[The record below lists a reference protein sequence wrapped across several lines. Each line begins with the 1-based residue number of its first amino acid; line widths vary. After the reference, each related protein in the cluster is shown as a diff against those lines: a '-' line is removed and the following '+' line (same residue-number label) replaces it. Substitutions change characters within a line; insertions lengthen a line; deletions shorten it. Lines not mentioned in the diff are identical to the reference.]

1 MCKRELLC
9 FYRRC
14 VGYGRNSTWDVDIV
28 SSLALYLGET

>member
-9 FYRRC
+9 FYRC